1 MFSILFSVSN
11 RRPRV
16 TLTYAQ
22 SLDGRIATSTGQS
35 QWISGEQ
42 TLRLAH
48 ELRRDHDAILVG
60 AGTVIADDP
69 RLTCRVEGGR
79 DPHRCVLDSMLRI
92 PPTAHVVAQAGGVAT
107 SVFHAESATDP
118 ACTQRAHALTVA
130 GVELVAVPATDGGL
144 DLRAVLEHLRALG
157 CASLLVEGGS
167 AVLTSFYRAR
177 LVDRLVLV
185 CAPMVVGSGTDAVGD
200 LGIEELSGAQ
210 RGTTRRVRQL
220 GDDIVWEIDFAHE

>member
-1 MFSILFSVSN
+1 MSN

-22 SLDGRIATSTGQS
+22 SLDGRIATSTGKS
-35 QWISGEQ
+35 RWISGEQ

-69 RLTCRVEGGR
+69 RLTCRVERGR
-79 DPHRCVLDSMLRI
+79 DPHRCVLDSRLRI
-92 PPTAHVVAQAGGVAT
+92 PATAHVVAHAGEVAT
-107 SVFHAESATDP
+107 SVFHAESAADP
-118 ACTQRAHALTVA
+118 TCTQRAQALREA
-130 GVELVAVPATDGGL
+130 GVELVAVPATEEGL
-144 DLRAVLEHLRALG
+144 DLHAVLEHIGALG
-157 CASLLVEGGS
+157 YASLLVEGGS

-185 CAPMVVGSGTDAVGD
+185 SAPMVVGTGTEAVGD
-200 LGIEELSGAQ
+200 LGIEDLSGAQ

-220 GDDIVWEIDFAHE
+220 GDDVVWEIDFVHE